1 MLRVRYVWVCALAV
15 TVLSSC
21 AIRQNERAE
30 SVESGPSEE
39 VFLREGES
47 ASVFEDQVVVTLA
60 DVEPGNRIAEV
71 TIRLATPDGG
81 SIVGAVDVVRNQNYS
96 EALRLEPY
104 AVRVVEYP
112 GVDSARLVVTRE
124 APGIAPD

>member
-1 MLRVRYVWVCALAV
+1 MLRVRYVWVCAFAIV
-15 TVLSSC
+15 TASC
-21 AIRQNERAE
+21 AFRQGERADR
-30 SVESGPSEE
+30 VDSGPSEE

-47 ASVFEDQVVVTLA
+47 ASVLDGQLVVTLA

-71 TIRLATPDGG
+71 TIRLATADGQSSAG
-81 SIVGAVDVVRNQNYS
+81 TVEAVRNQNYS
-96 EALRLEPY
+96 EALRLEPF

-124 APGIAPD
+124 PPGDVPD

>member
-1 MLRVRYVWVCALAV
+1 MLRVRYVWVCALGLATLACAV
-15 TVLSSC
+15 
-21 AIRQNERAE
+21 RQQERAE
-30 SVESGPSEE
+30 RVESGPSEE

-47 ASVFEDQVVVTLA
+47 ASVLDGQVVVTLA

-71 TIRLATPDGG
+71 TFRLATPDGQSTAG
-81 SIVGAVDVVRNQNYS
+81 SVQVVRNQNYS
-96 EALRLEPY
+96 EAIRLEPF

-124 APGIAPD
+124 PPGVAPD

>member
-1 MLRVRYVWVCALAV
+1 MLRVRYVWVCVLAV

-30 SVESGPSEE
+30 RVESGPSEE
-39 VFLREGES
+39 IFLREGES
-47 ASVFEDQVVVTLA
+47 EAVLDGQVVVTLA

-71 TIRLATPDGG
+71 TIRLATPDGASSAG
-81 SIVGAVDVVRNQNYS
+81 TVEVVRNQNYS
-96 EALRLEPY
+96 EALRLEPF

-124 APGIAPD
+124 APGVAPD

>member
-1 MLRVRYVWVCALAV
+1 MLRVRYVWVCAFALVA
-15 TVLSSC
+15 LSC
-21 AIRQNERAE
+21 AFRQSER
-30 SVESGPSEE
+30 SDRVDSGPSEE

-47 ASVFEDQVVVTLA
+47 ASVLDGQVVVTLA

-71 TIRLATPDGG
+71 TLRLATSDGQSSAG
-81 SIVGAVDVVRNQNYS
+81 TVEVVRNQNYS
-96 EALRLEPY
+96 EAMRLEPF

-124 APGIAPD
+124 PPGVAPD

>member
-15 TVLSSC
+15 TLLSSC
-21 AIRQNERAE
+21 SVRQNERAE

-47 ASVFEDQVVVTLA
+47 ASVLDDLVVVTLA

-71 TIRLATPDGG
+71 TLRLATPDGG
-81 SIVGAVDVVRNQNYS
+81 SNAGTVEVVRNQNYS
-96 EALRLEPY
+96 EALRLEHF
-104 AVRVVEYP
+104 AVRVVEFP

-124 APGIAPD
+124 TPGVAPE

>member
-1 MLRVRYVWVCALAV
+1 MLRVRYVWVCAFAIV
-15 TVLSSC
+15 AASC
-21 AIRQNERAE
+21 AFRQGERADR
-30 SVESGPSEE
+30 VDSGPSEE

-47 ASVFEDQVVVTLA
+47 ASVLDGQLVVTLA

-71 TIRLATPDGG
+71 TIRLATADGQSSAG
-81 SIVGAVDVVRNQNYS
+81 TVEAVRNQNYS
-96 EALRLEPY
+96 EALRLEPF

-124 APGIAPD
+124 PPGDVPD

>member
-1 MLRVRYVWVCALAV
+1 MLRVRYVCVCAFALA
-15 TVLSSC
+15 C
-21 AIRQNERAE
+21 AIRQEERADR
-30 SVESGPSEE
+30 VESGPSEE

-47 ASVFEDQVVVTLA
+47 APVLDGQVVVTLA

-71 TIRLATPDGG
+71 TVRLATPDGQSTAG
-81 SIVGAVDVVRNQNYS
+81 TVEVVRNQNYS
-96 EALRLEPY
+96 EAMRLEPF

-124 APGIAPD
+124 PPGVAPD

>member
-1 MLRVRYVWVCALAV
+1 MLRVRYVWASALAIV
-15 TVLSSC
+15 AVSSC
-21 AIRQNERAE
+21 AIRQNERADR
-30 SVESGPSEE
+30 VESGPSEE

-47 ASVFEDQVVVTLA
+47 ASVLEDQIVVTLA

-71 TIRLATPDGG
+71 TIRLATPGG
-81 SIVGAVDVVRNQNYS
+81 ESSVGTVEAVRNQNYS
-96 EALRLEPY
+96 EALRLEPF

>member
-1 MLRVRYVWVCALAV
+1 MIGVRHVWVWAL
-15 TVLSSC
+15 VLAALSAC

-30 SVESGPSEE
+30 RVESGPSEE

-47 ASVFEDQVVVTLA
+47 ASLLDGQVVVTLA

-71 TIRLATPDGG
+71 TLRLATPDGG
-81 SIVGAVDVVRNQNYS
+81 STAGTVEVVRNQNYS
-96 EALRLEPY
+96 EALRLSPY

-112 GVDSARLVVTRE
+112 GVDSARVVVTRE
-124 APGIAPD
+124 APDVVPD

>member
-1 MLRVRYVWVCALAV
+1 MLRVSYVWVCAF
-15 TVLSSC
+15 TVAALSC
-21 AIRQNERAE
+21 AFRQSERADR
-30 SVESGPSEE
+30 VDSGPSEE

-47 ASVFEDQVVVTLA
+47 ASVLDGQLVVTLA

-71 TIRLATPDGG
+71 TLRLATPDGQSTAG
-81 SIVGAVDVVRNQNYS
+81 TLEAVRNQNYS
-96 EALRLEPY
+96 EAMRLEPF

-124 APGIAPD
+124 PAGVAPD

>member
-1 MLRVRYVWVCALAV
+1 MIGLRYVWVWVMVAMLTNCAF
-15 TVLSSC
+15 
-21 AIRQNERAE
+21 RQQERAE
-30 SVESGPSEE
+30 RVESGPSEE

-47 ASVFEDQVVVTLA
+47 ASLLGDQIIVTLA

-71 TIRLATPDGG
+71 TLRLATPDGG
-81 SIVGAVDVVRNQNYS
+81 STAGTVEVVRNQNYS
-96 EALRLEPY
+96 EALRLSPY

-124 APGIAPD
+124 APDVVPD

>member
-1 MLRVRYVWVCALAV
+1 MLRVRYVWACALAV
-15 TVLSSC
+15 SVLSSC
-21 AIRQNERAE
+21 AVRQQERAE
-30 SVESGPSEE
+30 RVESGPSEE

-47 ASVFEDQVVVTLA
+47 ASVLEDQVVVTLA

-81 SIVGAVDVVRNQNYS
+81 SSAGTVEVVRNQNYS
-96 EALRLEPY
+96 EALRLEPF
-104 AVRVVEYP
+104 AARVVEFP

-124 APGIAPD
+124 APGVAPE

>member
-1 MLRVRYVWVCALAV
+1 MLRVRYVWVCAFALVALA
-15 TVLSSC
+15 C
-21 AIRQNERAE
+21 AIRQEERADR
-30 SVESGPSEE
+30 VESGPSEE

-47 ASVFEDQVVVTLA
+47 APVLDGQVVVTLA

-71 TIRLATPDGG
+71 TVRLATPDGQSTAG
-81 SIVGAVDVVRNQNYS
+81 TVEVVRNQNYS
-96 EALRLEPY
+96 EAMRLEPF

-124 APGIAPD
+124 PPGVAPD

>member
-1 MLRVRYVWVCALAV
+1 MIGVRYVWVGAVVVATLANCAF
-15 TVLSSC
+15 
-21 AIRQNERAE
+21 RQKERAD

-47 ASVFEDQVVVTLA
+47 ASVLENQVVVTLA

-71 TIRLATPDGG
+71 TLRLATSEGG
-81 SIVGAVDVVRNQNYS
+81 SVAGTVEVVRNQNFS
-96 EALRLEPY
+96 EALRLSPY

-124 APGIAPD
+124 APNAVPD

>member
-1 MLRVRYVWVCALAV
+1 MLRVRYVRVCALAV
-15 TVLSSC
+15 LALSC
-21 AIRQNERAE
+21 AFRQSER
-30 SVESGPSEE
+30 SDRVESGPSEE

-47 ASVFEDQVVVTLA
+47 ASVLDGQVVVTLA

-81 SIVGAVDVVRNQNYS
+81 STAGTVEAIRNQNYS
-96 EALRLEPY
+96 EAMRLEPF

-124 APGIAPD
+124 PPGVAPD